1 MSDHDHPQQV
11 LNLQYDYENQIET
24 FQNQWIVEQ
33 HRVDFTQLFS
43 PDDWFPIEINVPDT
57 VMDIWQGV
65 GSAWTAA
72 SDYFSMN
79 NEETQRNTVIFK

>member
-1 MSDHDHPQQV
+1 MSDHHDPQQV
-11 LNLQYDYENQIET
+11 LNLQYDYENQIES
-24 FQNQWIVEQ
+24 FQHQWIVEQ
-33 HRVDFTQLFS
+33 HRVDFTQFFS

-79 NEETQRNTVIFK
+79 NEEMQRNIVIFK